1 VDIPK
6 YSPWLGR
13 ATILRQG
20 WPTPFVLLL
29 DKINQ
34 EVAAYEKAFSPMAKR
49 TIALALQEKIAD
61 FEKAWKK
68 GFGLVPFP
76 KELAE
81 LRTAALDQSAGVSVS
96 AHKYQFASCIAYKV
110 GTGKFHLTEFVA
122 EWDGVKHNY
131 DSLVI
136 YGGDTR
142 DQADAAMR
150 IGRMKEA
157 IEAAYQRHRV
167 GYLTDPNDVK
177 TLKIF
182 MAPEFYFRG
191 LYGAYDICY
200 VARIFDE
207 LRNFTKDAKFKD
219 WLFVFGTVI
228 AASFDDRLVCGTC
241 GKSGATKF
249 KRIGHNRYS
258 CTGCPPDSVKE
269 QRLGA
274 TIDNVALI
282 QKGGEGH
289 DRNSYL
295 VEKEYVS
302 HIDFKRHIDQ
312 IARNRGRTDTGY
324 AGAGLLQGW
333 NVDRQIEIRGTIPGT
348 TTVARALPVPGSRD
362 VHGSASK
369 FADERMG
376 GSIFTMDGIKF
387 GLEICLDHLNAK
399 VPAGSGIQIQL
410 VPSAGAFLQQFAC
423 VPQGI
428 AFNVDGGGAGSSDV
442 RINDSGAAPDGSGTL
457 AAVTVGVPSG
467 GEVVVYAPHAIPW
480 A

>member
-1 VDIPK
+1 MPK
-6 YSPWLGR
+6 YSPWMGR
-13 ATILRQG
+13 QQIFRQG
-20 WPTPFVLLL
+20 WSAQFMLLL
-29 DKINQ
+29 DQINQ
-34 EVAAYEKAFSPMAKR
+34 EVQAYEKATSPMAKR
-49 TIALALQEKIAD
+49 TIAIDLQGKIAA

-68 GFGLVPFP
+68 AYVAPFP
-76 KELAE
+76 KDLVE
-81 LRTAALDQSAGVSVS
+81 LRTAALEQSAGVSVS
-96 AHKYQFASCIAYKV
+96 AHKYQYAICIAYQV
-110 GTGKFHLTEFVA
+110 GTGKFSTTEFIA
-122 EWDGVKHNY
+122 HWNGVKHVYN
-131 DSLVI
+131 SLVD
-136 YGGDTR
+136 YSGDTR
-142 DQADAAMR
+142 DHADAAIR

-157 IEAAYQRHRV
+157 IEAAFQCHRSHYQN
-167 GYLTDPNDVK
+167 DPNDTK

-200 VARIFDE
+200 VSRIFAE

-228 AASFDDRLVCGTC
+228 AASFDDRLVCDAC
-241 GKSGATKF
+241 GKRGATQF
-249 KRIGHNRYS
+249 KRIGHNRYACAS
-258 CTGCPPDSVKE
+258 CPPDSVKE

-282 QKGGEGH
+282 QKGGEG
-289 DRNSYL
+289 DDKNSYL

-302 HIDFKRHIDQ
+302 HIDFKRHMDQ
-312 IARNRGRTDTGY
+312 IALNKGKAATGY
-324 AGAGLLQGW
+324 ATGVGIVNDWDA
-333 NVDRQIEIRGTIPGT
+333 DRRIQIRGTIPGT
-348 TTVARALPVPGSRD
+348 STMARALPVPGSRD

-369 FADERMG
+369 FTDERMG

-387 GLEICLDHLNAK
+387 GLEICLDHLLAR

-410 VPSAGAFLQQFAC
+410 VPSAGASLVQFAC

-428 AFNVDGGGAGSSDV
+428 AFNVDGGDAGSSDV
-442 RINDSGAAPDGSGTL
+442 RINDSGAVPSGSGTL
-457 AAVTVGVPSG
+457 ATNSSSVSGG